1 MMMMACSLSCQWLIR
16 TMMNCQAY
24 HHRLVLN
31 TIYLTRYF
39 FMHAVQGRRCSTL
52 HHLPH
57 TQKIANYW
65 RIYIGVY
72 IFLRAAPFSL
82 LVRLFHH
89 LGLCKRSTHAKP
101 KYAKASKY
109 FYLWVRCS
117 PSSSRTIIIMPWSCC
132 KLVPA
137 ESRRMQID
145 AWMMLYVHASCSRIP
160 TSSGWHPTWTSAH
173 GHVCRPIITLTRVLY
188 AAVHIGRR
196 ICIGQLKLKM
206 NGWIS
211 L

>member
-24 HHRLVLN
+24 HHRLLVLN

-89 LGLCKRSTHAKP
+89 LGLYKRSTHAKP

-137 ESRRMQID
+137 ESRRICRSMHGCCMYMP
-145 AWMMLYVHASCSRIP
+145 AWCLVLSNPNQLRLASN
-160 TSSGWHPTWTSAH
+160 
-173 GHVCRPIITLTRVLY
+173 
-188 AAVHIGRR
+188 
-196 ICIGQLKLKM
+196 M
-206 NGWIS
+206 N
-211 L
+211 